1 MADAR
6 FSVVIPTCGRP
17 AVLAAT
23 LDRLTPAH
31 QGVPDT
37 DFEIVVADDSRDDET
52 ERLVGERYP
61 RVRYVRGPRRG
72 PASNRNVGAAHAS
85 GDWLAFVDDD
95 CQPARGWL
103 AALCRAAEAGRL
115 AVLEGRIVCPE
126 RRDTPFVHG
135 AENLT
140 GGVYWSGNL
149 AIRRD
154 LFIRLGGFDEDFTE
168 AAGDDLE
175 FAERI
180 RRSGAAA
187 AFCPDATVI
196 HPAHRASLGYIL
208 WHAFTL
214 RWHLLYLLKTG
225 QGIPLGAPWPRALAF
240 LAANRSMN
248 LLRLTWQALRTAEGR
263 RRTAMFQAALSWAL
277 FPVMLPYLACWD
289 VRFRRLLAARAG
301 SAVVATSRREA
312 VE

>member
-1 MADAR
+1 L
-6 FSVVIPTCGRP
+6 T
-17 AVLAAT
+17 AAQ
-23 LDRLTPAH
+23 
-31 QGVPDT
+31 QGVPGT
-37 DFEIVVADDSRDDET
+37 DFDVVVADDSGDDDT
-52 ERLVGERYP
+52 ERLVRERYP
-61 RVRYVRGPRRG
+61 RIHYVRGPRRG
-72 PASNRNVGAAHAS
+72 PASNRNAGAAEAS

-103 AALCRAAEAGRL
+103 AALRRATDAGS
-115 AVLEGRIVCPE
+115 VEVIEGRIVCPE
-126 RRDTPFVHG
+126 RRDTPFLHG

-149 AIRRD
+149 AIQRD

-187 AFCPDATVI
+187 AFCPDATVV
-196 HPAHRASLGYIL
+196 HPAHRASFGYIV

-225 QGIPLGAPWPRALAF
+225 QGIPLDAPLSRALTF
-240 LAANRSMN
+240 LVANRSMN
-248 LLRLTWQALRTAEGR
+248 LLRLTWQARCAAEGR
-263 RRTAMFQAALSWAL
+263 RRTAMFHAALSWAL
-277 FPVMLPYLACWD
+277 FPVMLPYLAYWE
-289 VRFRRLLAARAG
+289 VRFRRMLLTRRSRPVPAG
-301 SAVVATSRREA
+301 PTAETSRG
-312 VE
+312 